1 MISTTIAIYS
11 LGAMIVLLSGLL
23 TSRALKRR
31 KSKPENIWELRTTQS
46 ASYNSRRPSNAP
58 LSAPP
63 TEAFYNR

>member
-11 LGAMIVLLSGLL
+11 LGAMVVLLSGLL

-31 KSKPENIWELRTTQS
+31 KNKPENIWELKPTQS
-46 ASYNSRRPSNAP
+46 ANYNSRPSNVP
-58 LSAPP
+58 VRAPP

>member
-23 TSRALKRR
+23 TSKAIKRR
-31 KSKPENIWELRTTQS
+31 KSKPENIWELNPSQS
-46 ASYNSRRPSNAP
+46 PSYNSRRPSNVP

>member
-31 KSKPENIWELRTTQS
+31 KNKPENIWEMSQS
-46 ASYNSRRPSNAP
+46 QTPIYNSRRPSNIP
-58 LSAPP
+58 TRAPP
-63 TEAFYNR
+63 TEAFFNR

>member
-31 KSKPENIWELRTTQS
+31 KSKPENIWEL
-46 ASYNSRRPSNAP
+46 NSSIGSNNTRAP
-58 LSAPP
+58 NNVPIKAPP
-63 TEAFYNR
+63 ANVFYNR